1 MKILLFQIGKEIF
14 GMELKSIDRIV
25 ICAELEHGFEGEL
38 SDNTQV
44 INWQKNLIP
53 VINLQQMLQEGT
65 RTEVKRIF
73 IILSFNNRLR
83 AVPVDNAEEICDVA
97 YDRIMPVP
105 KTILDRKEN
114 RILNGIAV
122 LKDKMIPLIDHS
134 VLFKVAVTDP
144 LF

>member
-1 MKILLFQIGKEIF
+1 
-14 GMELKSIDRIV
+14 
-25 ICAELEHGFEGEL
+25 
-38 SDNTQV
+38 
-44 INWQKNLIP
+44 
-53 VINLQQMLQEGT
+53 MLQEGT